1 LINEAT
7 TNGCRLKS
15 ACGDLGIDFK
25 TINRWKISIEDERRG
40 PITTPANK
48 LTEATFDFNV
58 SPPFELN
65 SKKTPS
71 YSTYLW
77 AVTLV
82 VGFIA
87 GMAVRRSGK
96 KDEGKTETK

>member
-1 LINEAT
+1 MVLELITIIFVVLALLI
-7 TNGCRLKS
+7 GYLIGHYIAILKRDKHWE
-15 ACGDLGIDFK
+15 GQI
-25 TINRWKISIEDERRG
+25 
-40 PITTPANK
+40 
-48 LTEATFDFNV
+48 DFNV